1 MTLFAKRS
9 LDVILGTLLLL
20 LAAPL
25 ILVLALIVKVSSPGP
40 VFFRQVRVGHS
51 GRHFHIL
58 KLRTMHADAEAQ
70 LASNTALRR
79 CYLANHYKVPA
90 AIDPRLT
97 RVGRFL
103 RRASLDELP
112 QLVNVV
118 LGHMSIVGPRPV
130 VPDELRLYGDKADLY
145 TTMRPGLTGYWQV
158 QGRSAVIGQER
169 IQLDRYYLEH
179 FSVWLDVRILFQT
192 LPAVV
197 RGRGA
202 E

>member
-1 MTLFAKRS
+1 MSPLVGPAIIGLTKKVRGGGKAGEGEALVSVPGTLGYAQGTTASTASRSSVTLFAKRS

-25 ILVLALIVKVSSPGP
+25 ILVLALIVKVSSPG
-40 VFFRQVRVGHS
+40 
-51 GRHFHIL
+51 
-58 KLRTMHADAEAQ
+58 
-70 LASNTALRR
+70 
-79 CYLANHYKVPA
+79 
-90 AIDPRLT
+90 
-97 RVGRFL
+97 
-103 RRASLDELP
+103 
-112 QLVNVV
+112 
-118 LGHMSIVGPRPV
+118 PV